1 MRGWSEKRAERRH
14 FDRDDTAGVLKQ
26 VYTVIL
32 YLTDGVDSTAFP
44 QFLLNE
50 FAVPEFDADEEV
62 LNVAALR
69 ATVERGCMN
78 KERYDRW
85 PVRVGDMA
93 IFTQATMVC
102 THSSCSQ
109 QCILQRFLSDCNV
122 CCAGCCFS
130 ILAPKTTSCTNAW
143 LFSAC

>member
-1 MRGWSEKRAERRH
+1 MVCAVYRH
-14 FDRDDTAGVLKQ
+14 FDRDDTADVLKQ

-32 YLTDGVDSTAFP
+32 YLTDGVDSTALP
-44 QFLLNE
+44 QFSLNE

-102 THSSCSQ
+102 TPPRCSQ
-109 QCILQRFLSDCNV
+109 RCTFQTFDSD
-122 CCAGCCFS
+122 
-130 ILAPKTTSCTNAW
+130 
-143 LFSAC
+143 

>member
-1 MRGWSEKRAERRH
+1 MPFADISIAMTQRTW
-14 FDRDDTAGVLKQ
+14 KQ

-44 QFLLNE
+44 QFPLDE

-102 THSSCSQ
+102 
-109 QCILQRFLSDCNV
+109 N
-122 CCAGCCFS
+122 
-130 ILAPKTTSCTNAW
+130 APAASTTAFTV
-143 LFSAC
+143 